1 MKYSLI
7 PALFF
12 VLVSAQLLAQQ
23 EYQVVTVGF
32 YNVEN
37 LFTPQDEVD
46 VIVVEDMIKGDRSST
61 LVLPKTPE
69 LEEKMRSQEYYS
81 LSSSDWSTIPYDTI
95 YRDTKDSDNTP
106 DGDRK
111 YDETVYRDKL
121 DKLSY
126 ALGQMKTD
134 MAPDGPAIIGVCGGW

>member
-7 PALFF
+7 PALFL
-12 VLVSAQLLAQQ
+12 VLASGKLLAQQ
-23 EYQVVTVGF
+23 DYQVVTVGF

-81 LSSSDWSTIPYDTI
+81 LSSSDWTAFLMTPL
-95 YRDTKDSDNTP
+95 RDTKDSDNTP
-106 DGDRK
+106 DGDR
-111 YDETVYRDKL
+111 YDETLPR
-121 DKLSY
+121 
-126 ALGQMKTD
+126 
-134 MAPDGPAIIGVCGGW
+134 

>member
-7 PALFF
+7 PALF
-12 VLVSAQLLAQQ
+12 LVFTAGKSLAQQ

-69 LEEKMRSQEYYS
+69 LEEKMSSQEYYS
-81 LSSSDWSTIPYDTI
+81 LSSSDWSEIPYDTI

-111 YDETVYRDKL
+111 YVY
-121 DKLSY
+121 
-126 ALGQMKTD
+126 
-134 MAPDGPAIIGVCGGW
+134 

>member
-7 PALFF
+7 PALFL
-12 VLVSAQLLAQQ
+12 VLVSGKLLAQQ

-69 LEEKMRSQEYYS
+69 LEKNSSQEYYS
-81 LSSSDWSTIPYDTI
+81 LSSSD
-95 YRDTKDSDNTP
+95 
-106 DGDRK
+106 
-111 YDETVYRDKL
+111 
-121 DKLSY
+121 
-126 ALGQMKTD
+126 
-134 MAPDGPAIIGVCGGW
+134 